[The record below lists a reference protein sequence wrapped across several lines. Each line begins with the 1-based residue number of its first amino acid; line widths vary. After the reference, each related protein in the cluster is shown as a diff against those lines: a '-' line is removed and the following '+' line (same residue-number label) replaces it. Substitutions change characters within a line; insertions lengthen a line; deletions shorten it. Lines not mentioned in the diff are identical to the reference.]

1 VYGDSQDHTA
11 GVYAIDESGELT
23 LVHEYQDGEYSL
35 EQLLEEFGFGHAEDD
50 SENGHT
56 IVALDAREIRQLK
69 VNADAYSFD
78 YDEGFI
84 EMCLD
89 IERFVTG
96 EAEEGV
102 RLVSID

>member
-1 VYGDSQDHTA
+1 MYGDSQDHTA
-11 GVYAIDESGELT
+11 GIYAIDENGELT
-23 LVHEYQDGEYSL
+23 LLHEYQDDEYSL
-35 EQLLEEFGFGHAEDD
+35 EQLLEEFGFGKAEDD

-56 IVALDAREIRQLK
+56 VIALDAREVHELK

-84 EMCLD
+84 AMCLD
-89 IERFVTG
+89 IERHVTSA
-96 EAEEGV
+96 AEEGV

>member
-1 VYGDSQDHTA
+1 MYGDSQEQTP
-11 GVYAIDESGELT
+11 GVYAIDDDGGLT
-23 LVHEYQDGEYSL
+23 LLHEYQDGEYSL
-35 EQLLEEFGFGHAEDD
+35 EDLLEEFGFGRMEDD
-50 SENGHT
+50 PEAGGVVVLT
-56 IVALDAREIRQLK
+56 GTEIRELK

-89 IERFVTG
+89 IERYHVGT
-96 EAEEGV
+96 AENGL